1 MKFDWRRPLAPAV
14 LVLGLLL
21 CFVSDPIVG
30 LGIFLVSFALI
41 LGVIIGTYSSIYIAS
56 SYLIVSKISAKDMQ
70 IEKNDKDDND
80 GAVV

>member
-21 CFVSDPIVG
+21 CFVRDPIVG

-41 LGVIIGTYSSIYIAS
+41 LGFAS
-56 SYLIVSKISAKDMQ
+56 GSAK
-70 IEKNDKDDND
+70 N
-80 GAVV
+80 

>member
-21 CFVSDPIVG
+21 CFVRDPVVG

-41 LGVIIGTYSSIYIAS
+41 LGFSPIDLNSGEYW
-56 SYLIVSKISAKDMQ
+56 M
-70 IEKNDKDDND
+70 E
-80 GAVV
+80 G

>member
-1 MKFDWRRPLAPAV
+1 MQGNFRFRYRRILGVGFPLEFES
-14 LVLGLLL
+14 LFG
-21 CFVSDPIVG
+21 F
-30 LGIFLVSFALI
+30 SFALI